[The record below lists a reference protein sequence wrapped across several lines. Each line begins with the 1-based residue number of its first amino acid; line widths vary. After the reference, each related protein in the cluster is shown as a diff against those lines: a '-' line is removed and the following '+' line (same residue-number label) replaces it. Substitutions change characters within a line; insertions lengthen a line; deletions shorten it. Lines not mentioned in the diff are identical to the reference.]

1 MGINIDI
8 DSKTNINEV
17 IRLLLFRNK
26 ITIAELARRMTELS
40 EFKYTRFN
48 LRAKLE
54 HNRIKFSEALLIFE
68 ILGYKFD
75 DDVIIK
81 DNLVLV

>member
-1 MGINIDI
+1 MGISIDI
-8 DSKTNINEV
+8 DSKTDLNEV

-26 ITIAELARRMTELS
+26 ITIAELARRMSELS
-40 EFKYTRFN
+40 GVEYTRFN

-54 HNRIKFSEALLIFE
+54 NNRVRFNEALLIFE

-75 DDVIIK
+75 LIEIH
-81 DNLVLV
+81 

>member
-8 DSKTNINEV
+8 DSKTDLNEV

-26 ITIAELARRMTELS
+26 ITIAELARRMSDLS
-40 EFKYTRFN
+40 GKQYTRFN

-54 HNRIKFSEALLIFE
+54 NDRVKFNEALLIFE

-75 DDVIIK
+75 SIE
-81 DNLVLV
+81 NN

>member
-8 DSKTNINEV
+8 DSKTNLNEV

-26 ITIAELARRMTELS
+26 VSIAELARRMSELS
-40 EFKYTRFN
+40 GNNYTRFN

-54 HNRIKFSEALLIFE
+54 NDRVKFSEALLIFE

-75 DDVIIK
+75 IK
-81 DNLVLV
+81 EISK